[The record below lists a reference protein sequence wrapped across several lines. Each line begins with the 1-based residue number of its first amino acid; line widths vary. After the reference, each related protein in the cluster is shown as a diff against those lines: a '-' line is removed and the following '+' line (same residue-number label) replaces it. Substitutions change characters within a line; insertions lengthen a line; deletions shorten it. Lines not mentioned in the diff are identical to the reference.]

1 MAPERMVTLLI
12 EMLSFTFMQNALAA
26 AIIVG
31 LLCSFVSFFVV
42 LKKLGFLG
50 VGISHSALGGI
61 AIGLVTGLN
70 PVLTGS
76 IFAMAVA
83 VIIGHISRNTRIS
96 EDTVIGI
103 FFSSG
108 MALGIGIISVSK
120 GYYPE
125 LFSLLFGNILAVS
138 KQDLIILGTAMVLVV
153 AYLAI
158 FLKELLAIC
167 FDEEMAVATG
177 LPVGALLFG
186 LMAAMGLTIMVSVQ
200 VVGIVMA
207 SALLVIPAAT
217 GYRLSDNYRYMLAI
231 SLAVGLTGCVG
242 GLIISYYLN
251 VPSGASIVL
260 TMTAL
265 FFLSLLFRK
274 N

>member
-1 MAPERMVTLLI
+1 MI
-12 EMLSFTFMQNALAA
+12 EMLSFAFMQNALAA
-26 AIIVG
+26 AVMVG

-42 LKKLGFLG
+42 LKRLSFLG

-61 AIGLVTGLN
+61 AIGLVSGLN

-83 VIIGHISRNTRIS
+83 VLTGHISRNTRIN

-108 MALGIGIISVSK
+108 MALGIGIISVSG

-138 KQDLIILGTAMVLVV
+138 GQDLIILGAATVSVIAF
-153 AYLAI
+153 LAV
-158 FLKELLAIC
+158 FLKELIAIS

-177 LPVGALLFG
+177 LPVGKILFG

-200 VVGIVMA
+200 IVGIVMA

-217 GYRLSDNYRYMLAI
+217 GYRLSVNYRQMLAI
-231 SLAVGLTGCVG
+231 SLAVSLTGCVG
-242 GLIISYYLN
+242 GLVISYYLN

-265 FFLSLLFRK
+265 FFLSFLFRK
-274 N
+274 

>member
-1 MAPERMVTLLI
+1 MI
-12 EMLSFTFMQNALAA
+12 EMLSFNFMKNALSA
-26 AIIVG
+26 AIMVG

-42 LKKLGFLG
+42 LKRLAFLG

-61 AIGLVTGLN
+61 AIGLVSGLN

-76 IFAMAVA
+76 IFAIAVA
-83 VIIGHISRNTRIS
+83 VFTGHISRNNRIN

-108 MALGIGIISVSK
+108 MALGIGIISASR

-138 KQDLIILGTAMVLVV
+138 TQDLIMLGGAMVLVI
-153 AYLAI
+153 AFLAI
-158 FLKELLAIC
+158 FLKELIAIC
-167 FDEEMAVATG
+167 FDEEMAVAAG
-177 LPVGALLFG
+177 LPVGPLLIG

-207 SALLVIPAAT
+207 SALLVIPGAT
-217 GYRLSDNYRYMLAI
+217 GYRLTNDYRYMMVI
-231 SLAVGLTGCVG
+231 SLAVGLIGCVG
-242 GLIISYYLN
+242 GLVISYYLN

-260 TMTAL
+260 TMTIL
-265 FFLSLLFRK
+265 FFISLLFRK
-274 N
+274 